1 MRFLII
7 FIFLITNVVAEE
19 LPGIKNI
26 VIHKIPK
33 THDNVIFLDK
43 NDQKININEYTGN
56 LLILN
61 FWATWCEPCKE
72 EMPSLDKLQANPE
85 LDKIKIFP
93 INIGKE
99 SLNKVNKFFID
110 LNIKNFEP
118 YFDPPTTLAKMFT
131 LRGVPTTI
139 LINKEGQ
146 EFARIIGSIDFED
159 TNFVNWIKLK
169 FLQSILVKKIQ
180 IKLINFLKI
189 LISKISNLILIH
201 LPY

>member
-1 MRFLII
+1 MLRSIKNLLTLSKFSFPILIAKI
-7 FIFLITNVVAEE
+7 FISSNSGLAWSLSKDGISSLQGSHQVA
-19 LPGIKNI
+19 
-26 VIHKIPK
+26 
-33 THDNVIFLDK
+33 
-43 NDQKININEYTGN
+43 QKFNINEYTGN

-61 FWATWCEPCKE
+61 FWATWCEPCKD

-99 SLNKVNKFFID
+99 TLHKVNKFFIN
-110 LNIKNFEP
+110 LNIKNFDP

-159 TNFVNWIKLK
+159 TNFVNWIKK
-169 FLQSILVKKIQ
+169 Y
-180 IKLINFLKI
+180 N
-189 LISKISNLILIH
+189 
-201 LPY
+201 

>member
-33 THDNVIFLDK
+33 TYDNVIFLDK
-43 NDQKININEYTGN
+43 NDQKININEYKGN

-61 FWATWCEPCKE
+61 FWAVWCEPCKE

-99 SLNKVNKFFID
+99 TLDKVNKFFVD
-110 LNIKNFEP
+110 FKIKNFEP
-118 YFDPPTTLAKMFT
+118 YFDPPTTLAKKFS
-131 LRGVPTTI
+131 LRGVPTSI

-146 EFARIIGSIDFED
+146 EFARIMGSIDFED
-159 TNFVNWIKLK
+159 KNFVNWIKK
-169 FLQSILVKKIQ
+169 Y
-180 IKLINFLKI
+180 N
-189 LISKISNLILIH
+189 
-201 LPY
+201 

>member
-7 FIFLITNVVAEE
+7 FIFLITNVVAQE

-26 VIHKIPK
+26 VIHKVQK
-33 THDNVIFLDK
+33 TYDNVIFLDK
-43 NDQKININEYTGN
+43 KDQKIIINEYKGK
-56 LLILN
+56 LLLLN

-72 EMPSLDKLQANPE
+72 EMPSLDKLQANPQ
-85 LDKIKIFP
+85 LDNIKIFA

-99 SLNKVNKFFID
+99 TLDKVNKFFID

-118 YFDPPTTLAKMFT
+118 YFDPPTTLAKMFS

-146 EFARIIGSIDFED
+146 EFARVIGSIDFED
-159 TNFVNWIKLK
+159 KNFINWIKK
-169 FLQSILVKKIQ
+169 Y
-180 IKLINFLKI
+180 N
-189 LISKISNLILIH
+189 
-201 LPY
+201 

>member
-26 VIHKIPK
+26 VINKIPK

-43 NDQKININEYTGN
+43 NDQKININEYKGN
-56 LLILN
+56 ILILN
-61 FWATWCEPCKE
+61 FWAVWCEPCKE

-85 LDKIKIFP
+85 LDNIKIFA

-99 SLNKVNKFFID
+99 TLGKVNKFFID

-118 YFDPPTTLAKMFT
+118 YFDPPTTLAKMFS
-131 LRGVPTTI
+131 LRGVPTSI

-146 EFARIIGSIDFED
+146 EFARVMGSIDFED
-159 TNFVNWIKLK
+159 KNFIDWIKK
-169 FLQSILVKKIQ
+169 Y
-180 IKLINFLKI
+180 N
-189 LISKISNLILIH
+189 
-201 LPY
+201 